1 MTAMTATAT
10 TERLQ
15 PSNGSESQAEGNNS
29 PNAVQSVPQKLW
41 DWVAWAGAT
50 TYDGLDFAGE
60 VVANFLGLTQSQYQW
75 ILDIQEREK
84 EERRQRRLEAQ
95 QRRQLRL
102 QQLLEEEQRKLHE
115 LEHGEAP
122 HAGAV

>member
-1 MTAMTATAT
+1 MTTTT
-10 TERLQ
+10 TERSQ
-15 PSNGSESQAEGNNS
+15 SVDKSEPPPRDNN
-29 PNAVQSVPQKLW
+29 AADAAQSVPSKLW

-50 TYDGLDFAGE
+50 TFDGLDFAGE

-84 EERRQRRLEAQ
+84 EERRQRRLEAR

-115 LEHGEAP
+115 LEHGDPAHSTP
-122 HAGAV
+122 QS